1 MQTYTLSHVARQIDH
16 IRDEIRLC
24 GFSVAGC
31 EELDFLCPDR
41 APKEERTAWLKQ
53 ISAWEGW
60 TVERHPDGKVRFSN
74 LLVSA
79 DGSFVSD
86 PLRA

>member
-1 MQTYTLSHVARQIDH
+1 MQPYTLSNVARQIDH

-31 EELDFLCPDR
+31 EELDFLCTDR
-41 APKEERTAWLKQ
+41 ASKEERTAWLTQ

-60 TVERHPDGKVRFSN
+60 TVEWQAGGKVRLST
-74 LLVSA
+74 LAVSA
-79 DGSFVSD
+79 HGSFVSG